1 MKKVDKKVAD
11 AYFREKN
18 KYMFIYF
25 AIWFLVSYV
34 VVAFAD
40 YLTDFYILDF
50 PFHYFMGA
58 IGALFTFIVLLFI
71 NAVVGD
77 KIDEKYGIN
86 HARTEEIGAKNM
98 IDH

>member
-1 MKKVDKKVAD
+1 
-11 AYFREKN
+11 
-18 KYMFIYF
+18 
-25 AIWFLVSYV
+25 
-34 VVAFAD
+34 
-40 YLTDFYILDF
+40 
-50 PFHYFMGA
+50 MGA

-86 HARTEEIGAKNM
+86 HARNEEIGAKNM